1 MNSTPLPVDITQITN
16 PTAFRR
22 LVEELNRTHVPRAIT
37 QGNKTVA
44 MLQPAEK
51 TEYSDEKPD
60 IEEVLSLAGS
70 WGEKNEQEWEEVE
83 RELHTIRHA
92 SPPTPPITLDP

>member
-16 PTAFRR
+16 PTTFRR
-22 LVEELNRTHVPRAIT
+22 LVDDVNRTNIPRAIT
-37 QGNKTVA
+37 EGNKTVA
-44 MLQPAEK
+44 MLQPVES
-51 TEYSDEKPD
+51 TQPPDEKPD

-83 RELHTIRHA
+83 RELHAIRHA